1 MPKPPARPRRS
12 RAASTTPAIRRV
24 TKAER
29 WLNLLAFL
37 VDHRS
42 PVAREEIFTEVED
55 YKRDWITGDE
65 TIRKSVRRKFERDK
79 SGLRELGI
87 IIEAG
92 PRISSP
98 HSEQDVDGYRL
109 KPADLY
115 LPYLELSGSRPSGGR
130 PYAALPSLSIKPEE
144 FLILRRAAGRV
155 QALGDTALGASATSA
170 IRKLSFDLP
179 DLQPAVGE
187 LALSAAVDDTFH
199 EVFRILR
206 AGVEERRPVG
216 CTYYSIG
223 RDLQSSRVIEP
234 YGLLLSW
241 GIWYCVARAREKEA
255 LRVFRVSRMR
265 EARLLEQEPQF
276 TVPEQFSVRHY
287 LDRAPWELSE
297 DPPVRVR
304 VRIAFPH
311 SRWVIAEGL
320 GEILEATDEEGG
332 ALLGFEVRAADPF
345 VRWLL
350 PFGAQVEVL
359 DPADIR
365 DKLATE
371 RERLRALYR

>member
-1 MPKPPARPRRS
+1 MPKRPVRPRVS
-12 RAASTTPAIRRV
+12 KESALRRV

-55 YKRDWITGDE
+55 YKGDWVTGNE
-65 TIRKSVRRKFERDK
+65 TIRESVRRKFERDK
-79 SGLRELGI
+79 SGLREIGV
-87 IIEAG
+87 IIEPG
-92 PRISSP
+92 PKISSP
-98 HSEQDVDGYRL
+98 HSEQDVDSYRL

-115 LPYLELSGSRPSGGR
+115 LPCLELSGRRPAAGR
-130 PYAALPSLSIKPEE
+130 PYASLPSLSLKPEE
-144 FLILRRAAGRV
+144 FLTLRRAAERV
-155 QALGDTALGASATSA
+155 QALGDNALGASAASA

-179 DLQPAVGE
+179 ELEPGVKE
-187 LALSAAVDDTFH
+187 LAFSATVDESFH
-199 EVFRILR
+199 SVFRVLR
-206 AGVEERRPVG
+206 AGVEGRRPVA

-223 RDLQSSRVIEP
+223 RDVEARRVIEP

-265 EARLLEQEPQF
+265 EAEVLSDQPQF
-276 TVPEQFSVRHY
+276 TVPETFSVRNY

-297 DPPVRVR
+297 DPPVRAR

-311 SRWVIAEGL
+311 SRWVLAEGL

-332 ALLGFEVRAADPF
+332 ALLAFEVRAVDPF

-359 DPADIR
+359 DPASIR
-365 DKLATE
+365 DRLAVE
-371 RERLRALYR
+371 RDRIRALYR

>member
-1 MPKPPARPRRS
+1 MPKRPAASKRP
-12 RAASTTPAIRRV
+12 RAASTKPAIRRV

-37 VDHRS
+37 VDHRA
-42 PVAREEIFTEVED
+42 PVAREEIFTKVED
-55 YKRDWITGDE
+55 YKRDWTTGDE
-65 TIRKSVRRKFERDK
+65 TARESVRRKFERDK
-79 SGLRELGI
+79 SELQKLGI
-87 IIEAG
+87 SIKAG
-92 PRISSP
+92 PKISAS
-98 HSEQDVDGYRL
+98 HTEQEVDGYRL

-115 LPYLELSGSRPSGGR
+115 LPYLELSGSRPQSGR
-130 PYAALPSLSIKPEE
+130 PYASLPSLSIKPEE
-144 FLILRRAAGRV
+144 FLILRRAAERV

-170 IRKLSFDLP
+170 FRKLSFDLP
-179 DLQPAVGE
+179 GLRPAVGE
-187 LALSAAVDDTFH
+187 LAFSAPVDATFH
-199 EVFRILR
+199 DVFGVLR
-206 AGVEERRPVG
+206 AGVEQQRPVA
-216 CTYYSIG
+216 CHYYSIG
-223 RDLQSSRVIEP
+223 RDVQSRRVIEP

-265 EARLLEQEPQF
+265 DAQLLEREPRF
-276 TVPEQFSVRHY
+276 TVPEDFSVRHY

-311 SRWVIAEGL
+311 SRWVLAEGL
-320 GEILEATDEEGG
+320 GEILELTDKDGG
-332 ALLGFEVRAADPF
+332 ALLAFEVRAVDPF

-365 DKLATE
+365 DKLAAE
-371 RERLRALYR
+371 RDRLRALYR